1 MRVHLTVPKL
11 SYLSFFAVN
20 KKMGRR
26 RRENTKI
33 GVEVIK
39 PLRRGNNKIVK
50 KGNKN
55 EKGEG

>member
-1 MRVHLTVPKL
+1 
-11 SYLSFFAVN
+11 
-20 KKMGRR
+20 MGRR

-50 KGNKN
+50 EGNKN